1 MQGGFS
7 FCGVDIAKYG
17 LEYVPPLD
25 QTYVFAGSG
34 NEVHQETFEAHDGGY
49 YYGATVQPKDF
60 TLRCIYQDRHLLHGT
75 LATIESFFHRGRT
88 GRLVFQNRDW
98 LWYTATVLGVD
109 VSDIRNYRNGFIT
122 ITMRAYYPFA
132 RHDFISIGSQN
143 ILSSHIAAN
152 TGLLTAEET
161 PATSFENM
169 TQSTDL
175 FLYNGGS
182 ERASAAIAIA
192 GNAGEGVVITNHT
205 TGQTAKF
212 VAFSTDK
219 TTNAGK
225 YVVSDALNG
234 KTVLTDGTNAERGF
248 MYHDHGFIELVP
260 SFPIERD
267 IYVVYEANSNMISIS
282 GFELDDDV
290 IGRFIFIEDAWRK
303 ITAKTDDTLSIDTA
317 PKSDGE
323 GCTNIVT
330 MNEISVELLGGAS
343 LSKLQFIYKPTFQ

>member
-25 QTYVFAGSG
+25 QTYVFAGSD
-34 NEVHQETFEAHDGGY
+34 NEVHQELFEAHNGGY

-60 TLRCIYQDRHLLHGT
+60 TLRCIYQDRHLLHGI
-75 LATIESFFHRGRT
+75 LSTIESFFHRGRT
-88 GRLVFQNRDW
+88 GRLVFQNRNW
-98 LWYTATVLGVD
+98 LWYTATVIDVD
-109 VSDIRNYRNGFIT
+109 VSDIRNNRNGFVT

-132 RHDFISIGSQN
+132 RHDFISIGSKN
-143 ILSSHIAAN
+143 VLDSHIAAN
-152 TGLLTAEET
+152 TGLLAAEET
-161 PATSFENM
+161 PETRFENV
-169 TQSTDL
+169 TQDMDL
-175 FLYNGGS
+175 LLYNGGS
-182 ERASAAIAIA
+182 ERASVAVALA
-192 GNAGEGVVITNHT
+192 GDAGEGVVITNHT

-225 YVVSDALNG
+225 YIVSDALNG
-234 KTVLTDGTNAERGF
+234 KTVLTDGTNSERGF
-248 MYHDHGFIELVP
+248 MYHDHGFLELIP

-267 IYVVYEANSNMISIS
+267 IYVTYKANSNRISVS

-290 IGRFIFIEDAWRK
+290 IGRFVFIEEAWHK
-303 ITAKTDDTLSIDTA
+303 ITAKTDDTIVINTETNQ
-317 PKSDGE
+317 DGE

-330 MNEISVELLGGAS
+330 MNEVNIKLLGGAS